1 MSDNKYVNANE
12 PVLEVSNL
20 TVIRSGDTVIKDAS
34 FVINRGEYVGI
45 VGPNGGGKT
54 TLLLALLG
62 ILSPKT
68 GNIRL
73 FKKNIKSFAHWER
86 VAYIAQDA
94 INFDA
99 HFPLTVRELVG
110 LGRLQPAKLG
120 HPLSSHDWQVVDK
133 VLSYMDLTDISSH
146 RIGKLS
152 GGQKQRLFVAKALVR
167 NPDILFLDEPITGI
181 DATAQETFFKKLSDL
196 NTQKGITIIIVSHD
210 LAAVFCR
217 MSTVICVNREVHR
230 ASITNRLEPNE
241 ILRKAYGDHFH
252 FVFHQHECAGAFNH
266 E

>member
-1 MSDNKYVNANE
+1 MSDNKYVSTIE
-12 PVLEVSNL
+12 PVVEVNNL
-20 TVIRSGDTVIKDAS
+20 TVIRSGDKVIQNAS
-34 FVINRGEYVGI
+34 FVINSGEYVGI

-68 GNIRL
+68 GTIRL
-73 FKKNIKSFAHWER
+73 FKEHIKSFAHWER
-86 VAYIAQDA
+86 VAYISQNA
-94 INFDA
+94 INFDP

-110 LGRLQPAKLG
+110 LGRLQPAKIGRSLN
-120 HPLSSHDWQVVDK
+120 SNDWQVVDE
-133 VLSYMDLTDISSH
+133 VLSYMDLSSISSR
-146 RIGKLS
+146 RIGQLS
-152 GGQKQRLFVAKALVR
+152 GGQKQRMFVAKALVR

-181 DATAQETFFKKLSDL
+181 DATVQERFFKKLSDL

-217 MSTVICVNREVHR
+217 MSTVICVNREVHK
-230 ASITNRLEPNE
+230 ASITNKLEPNE
-241 ILRKAYGDHFH
+241 VLRKAYGDHFH
-252 FVFHQHECAGAFNH
+252 FVFHQHDCAGEFNH